1 MTEYNFGVY
10 PFKKELYYNFRHSW
24 YSLIPNEMYRYDSQW
39 TLKSELNNR
48 RAKTGLI
55 RLFKKQWVYV
65 TSTVVGYQN
74 TVRMCMGHLFLSH
87 AVYL

>member
-10 PFKKELYYNFRHSW
+10 PFKKELYYHFWHSW

-48 RAKTGLI
+48 IAKTGFI
-55 RLFKKQWVYV
+55 RLLKNSEF
-65 TSTVVGYQN
+65 
-74 TVRMCMGHLFLSH
+74 MLHLLWL
-87 AVYL
+87 VIKTQ